1 MTIMKRPEN
10 LISHLPMKKVL
21 AGVDQ
26 LFVQEDKFQDSRFA
40 LVTNNVATISTGESS
55 RSALLKAGF
64 KIVKLFSPEHGLS
77 AQGEDGV
84 FQSNSFDAL
93 TRLPV
98 ISLYGD
104 HQKPTEK
111 ELADIDIV
119 LLDIPDVG
127 CRFYTYLWTMTYVME
142 ACAACNKPLIILDR
156 PNPLGG
162 DLEKAEGPLL
172 DEEQCSSFIG
182 RWNIP
187 VRHSCTMGELAT
199 YFAAKQRMN
208 VNLTVIKVQN
218 WNRKQTV
225 LEADWIFTPTSPAIL
240 DTETAL
246 LYPGMGLL
254 EGINVNEGR
263 GTRSP
268 FKVCGAPWIN
278 GEQLN
283 REFINNRLPGIKS
296 IAITYTPTH
305 GLYAGEKCQG
315 LKFFL
320 TDHHLFTPV
329 KTGLQLLQ
337 CIISLYPG
345 QCKERLYPTVANPTG
360 KGHLDKL
367 TGVYRTFEKIGEG
380 EIPSTILQQKD
391 WKEII
396 SPYLLY

>member
-1 MTIMKRPEN
+1 
-10 LISHLPMKKVL
+10 MKKVL

-345 QCKERLYPTVANPTG
+345 QCKERVYPTVANPAG
-360 KGHLDKL
+360 NGHLDKL
-367 TGVYRTFEKIGEG
+367 TGVYRSFEKIGG
-380 EIPSTILQQKD
+380 ERIPSTILQQKD

-396 SPYLLY
+396 GPYLLY

>member
-1 MTIMKRPEN
+1 
-10 LISHLPMKKVL
+10 MKKVL

-26 LFVQEDKFQDSRFA
+26 LLVQENKFQDYRLA
-40 LVTNNVATISTGESS
+40 LVTNNVASISTGESS
-55 RSALLKAGF
+55 RTALLKAGF
-64 KIVKLFSPEHGLS
+64 KIIKLFSPEHGLS
-77 AQGEDGV
+77 AKGEDGA
-84 FQSNSFDAL
+84 FQRNSFDAL
-93 TRLPV
+93 TQLPV

-104 HQKPTEK
+104 HLKPAPE
-111 ELADIDIV
+111 ELYDIDMV
-119 LLDIPDVG
+119 LFDIPDIG

-142 ACAACNKPLIILDR
+142 ACAACKKPLIILDR

-162 DLEKAEGPLL
+162 DLERAEGPLL
-172 DEEQCSSFIG
+172 DEERCRSFIG

-199 YFAAKQRMN
+199 YFAAKRIMN
-208 VNLTVIKVQN
+208 VDLTVIKVQN

-225 LEADWIFTPTSPAIL
+225 LEADWLFTPTSPAIL
-240 DTETAL
+240 DAETAL
-246 LYPGMGLL
+246 LYAGMGLL

-263 GTRSP
+263 GTGSP

-283 REFINNRLPGIKS
+283 RVFMDTRLPGIKS
-296 IAITYTPTH
+296 TAITYIPTH

-315 LKFFL
+315 LRFFL

-329 KTGLQLLQ
+329 KAGLQLLQ

-367 TGVYRTFEKIGEG
+367 IGIYRSFEKIGEG

>member
-199 YFAAKQRMN
+199 YFAAKRIMDLD
-208 VNLTVIKVQN
+208 LTVIKAQN

-240 DTETAL
+240 DTETSL

-283 REFINNRLPGIKS
+283 REFMNNRLPGIKS
-296 IAITYTPTH
+296 TVITYIPTH

-329 KTGLQLLQ
+329 KTGLLLLQ

-360 KGHLDKL
+360 NGHLDKL
-367 TGVYRTFEKIGEG
+367 TGVYRSFEKIGG
-380 EIPSTILQQKD
+380 ERIPSTILQQKD

-396 SPYLLY
+396 GPYLLY

>member
-1 MTIMKRPEN
+1 
-10 LISHLPMKKVL
+10 MKKVL

-26 LFVQEDKFQDSRFA
+26 LLVQENKFQDYRLA
-40 LVTNNVATISTGESS
+40 LVTNNVASISTGESS
-55 RSALLKAGF
+55 RTALLKAGF
-64 KIVKLFSPEHGLS
+64 KIIKLFSPEHGLS
-77 AQGEDGV
+77 AKGEDGA

-93 TRLPV
+93 TQLPV

-104 HQKPTEK
+104 HLKPAPE
-111 ELADIDIV
+111 ELYDIDMV
-119 LLDIPDVG
+119 LFDIPDIG

-142 ACAACNKPLIILDR
+142 ACAACKKPLIILDR

-162 DLEKAEGPLL
+162 DLERAEGPLL
-172 DEEQCSSFIG
+172 DEERCRSFIG

-199 YFAAKQRMN
+199 YFAAKRIMN
-208 VNLTVIKVQN
+208 VDLTVIKVQN

-240 DTETAL
+240 DAETAL
-246 LYPGMGLL
+246 LYAGMGLL

-263 GTRSP
+263 GTGSP

-283 REFINNRLPGIKS
+283 RVLMDSRLPGIKS
-296 IAITYTPTH
+296 TAITYIPSH

-315 LKFFL
+315 LKFIL

-345 QCKERLYPTVANPTG
+345 QCNERLYPTVANPTG

-367 TGVYRTFEKIGEG
+367 TGVHRSFEKIGEG